1 MDQRSFMEKVN
12 NPFRN
17 PVSNQRYTKG
27 LFFEQT
33 LADKSTVVYTLK
45 DVDHEGYP
53 SLYRLYMELDDPTEW
68 EVAQK
73 LVDGWEH
80 WEQLCSCTWF
90 KPFIERWRKEL
101 ELRMKSRALAKIKQE
116 AKTGS
121 KESFGA
127 NKYLLEK
134 GWEPKE
140 GSRNGRGRPSKDEI
154 RKAAEAIAQTS
165 SQLSEDY
172 KRLGF
177 Q

>member
-1 MDQRSFMEKVN
+1 
-12 NPFRN
+12 
-17 PVSNQRYTKG
+17 
-27 LFFEQT
+27 
-33 LADKSTVVYTLK
+33 
-45 DVDHEGYP
+45 
-53 SLYRLYMELDDPTEW
+53 
-68 EVAQK
+68 
-73 LVDGWEH
+73 
-80 WEQLCSCTWF
+80 
-90 KPFIERWRKEL
+90 
-101 ELRMKSRALAKIKQE
+101 MKSRALAKIKQE